1 MSTWI
6 VQIHSFKTWHHF
18 PAYVSHQ
25 NYIYRKIWRFSPS
38 GTGTDAG
45 IRDYHGNNCFCG
57 DNRSSMSIPS
67 AARWVWRQ
75 RNGSGGG
82 GMHVMS
88 LTERYP
94 GPKKEKVP
102 YSGTGCRWKGQS
114 AGVFSI
120 CDGARPRPRPSPEV
134 QDPRQAVWP
143 LQGSFRGCAF
153 SGESL
158 AALCRSPPPGFGAF
172 CIALLFH
179 KRRQN
184 QLTVTETRLFKIA
197 H

>member
-1 MSTWI
+1 
-6 VQIHSFKTWHHF
+6 
-18 PAYVSHQ
+18 
-25 NYIYRKIWRFSPS
+25 
-38 GTGTDAG
+38 
-45 IRDYHGNNCFCG
+45 
-57 DNRSSMSIPS
+57 
-67 AARWVWRQ
+67 
-75 RNGSGGG
+75 
-82 GMHVMS
+82 MHVMS

-143 LQGSFRGCAF
+143 LQGSFRGCTF